1 MKPQRRQLA
10 RARRDGH
17 VLKNVTVTFW
27 MLLALVTSHWAL
39 VTGLAPLEP
48 RQ

>member
-1 MKPQRRQLA
+1 MNRQPRQMA
-10 RARRDGH
+10 SARRDGH

-27 MLLALVTSHWAL
+27 MLVSLVTSHWAL

-48 RQ
+48 RR